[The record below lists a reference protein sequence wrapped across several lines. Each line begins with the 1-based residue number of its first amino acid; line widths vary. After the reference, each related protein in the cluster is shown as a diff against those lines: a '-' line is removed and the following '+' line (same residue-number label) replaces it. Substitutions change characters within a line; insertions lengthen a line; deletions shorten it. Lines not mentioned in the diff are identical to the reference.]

1 MKKLILLC
9 SIILSFQLSAQNSN
23 GLNFVDGWVKTNK
36 GDTLKGKICYL
47 NTKTGERFDKINFID
62 QAGSKKRLGSDRLD
76 AFGSGNETFEF
87 VDVGDGLG
95 KIMMQRV
102 IDGDLNL
109 YFAWFKTEKST
120 PRQFDYE
127 KAIFLKKKD
136 KPELFEVF
144 DKKFEKEMAR
154 YFKGDEDIVE
164 LIKKNSWGLADLD
177 KIVKAYNDKE

>member
-1 MKKLILLC
+1 MKNLFLIF
-9 SIILSFQLSAQNSN
+9 SIVLSFQLSAQNSN

-47 NTKTGERFDKINFID
+47 NTKTGERLEKINFID
-62 QAGSKKRLGSDRLD
+62 QAGAKKRLGSDRLD
-76 AFGSGNETFEF
+76 AFGTATETFDF

-95 KIMMQRV
+95 KLMMQRV
-102 IDGDLNL
+102 VEGDLYL

-120 PRQFDYE
+120 PRLFDYE

-136 KPELFEVF
+136 KPDLVEVF
-144 DKKFEKEMAR
+144 DKKFEKDMAR

-164 LIKKNSWGLADLD
+164 LMKKNSWGIADLD
-177 KIVKAYNDKE
+177 KIVKAYNEKE